1 MPRHV
6 VLIGLMGSGKTTV
19 GGELA
24 ALLGRPLVDND
35 QQVVATSGRTVA
47 EISTRDGVAEM
58 RRLEREALAEALA
71 SPVPSV
77 ITAAA
82 GAILDDEA
90 RGWLRGPFV
99 VWLRVDP
106 ATLAARV
113 AHDPVRPLLGDDPE
127 TVLRAMEQQRQRL
140 YAEVADYAVD
150 VGRLA
155 PAKLAAAIATRLRE
169 DCEGQA

>member
-19 GGELA
+19 GRELA
-24 ALLGRPLVDND
+24 AVLGRPFVDND
-35 QQVVATSGRTVA
+35 QQVVAASGRTVA

-58 RRLEREALAEALA
+58 RRLERAALAEALA
-71 SPVPSV
+71 SPVASV

-82 GAILDDEA
+82 GVILDDEA
-90 RGWLRGPFV
+90 RGWLGEPFV

-113 AHDPVRPLLGDDPE
+113 AQDPVRPLLGDDPE
-127 TVLRAMEQQRQRL
+127 AVLRAMDQQRQRL

-155 PAKLAAAIATRLRE
+155 PAKLAAAIATHFRE
-169 DCEGQA
+169 DGEPQA